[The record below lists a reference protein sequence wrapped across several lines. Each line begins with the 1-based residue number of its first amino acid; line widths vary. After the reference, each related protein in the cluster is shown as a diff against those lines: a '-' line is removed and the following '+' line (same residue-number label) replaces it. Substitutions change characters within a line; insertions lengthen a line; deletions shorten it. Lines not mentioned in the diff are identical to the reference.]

1 MADKEEYKSSLKRKT
16 VRRENWICVS
26 KPISKPMIVMVHK
39 SKVDKYNLEVIIL
52 NAKLSTDSPMTRL
65 AQTSSNSVIKLADKV
80 AIFEIKKPNY
90 NNKGKRQQN
99 KPNPI
104 QRKKQQSGGASLFP

>member
-1 MADKEEYKSSLKRKT
+1 
-16 VRRENWICVS
+16 
-26 KPISKPMIVMVHK
+26 MVHR

-52 NAKLSTDSPMTRL
+52 NAKLSTDSPMTGL